1 MYGISS
7 KFYKSDFYTMFDIKT
22 PAGKKSTVFS
32 VRDENVH
39 KSLKRPIAHAYSMSS
54 LKELEPM
61 NDDCSAIFLRKLDG
75 LVGKD
80 IDLGKWLHVR
90 V

>member
-1 MYGISS
+1 
-7 KFYKSDFYTMFDIKT
+7 MFDIKT
-22 PAGKKSTVFS
+22 TSGQTGTIFS
-32 VRDENVH
+32 VRDEDAHKTYKRNV
-39 KSLKRPIAHAYSMSS
+39 AHAYSLSS

-80 IDLGKWLHVR
+80 IDLGKWVHVR
-90 V
+90 PSYILYPI